1 MTTGIVSV
9 NSTCSCWLLAVA
21 MVMISA
27 GTLLR
32 PQNLYNVSIHLGT
45 KYRFSITSIID
56 IKAVLIKLWQKMTEV
71 RDSLET

>member
-1 MTTGIVSV
+1 
-9 NSTCSCWLLAVA
+9 